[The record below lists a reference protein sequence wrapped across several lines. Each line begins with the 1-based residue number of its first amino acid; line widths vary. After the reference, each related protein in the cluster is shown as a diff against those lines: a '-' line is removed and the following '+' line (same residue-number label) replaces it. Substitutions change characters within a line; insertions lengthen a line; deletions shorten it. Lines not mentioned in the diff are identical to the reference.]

1 MSRAVVVYFSE
12 PSAGLRAHEK
22 ATLFD
27 VAAMIAD
34 LNGWKRTG
42 SYVSET
48 QYSAQP
54 FFVPD
59 DVLLAAEALKLGIRT
74 QSDLFGGVVPYPV
87 AKTKAITHQL
97 VNSSANRPAGWP
109 SAFAKKVRAA
119 VLLGSTAFSV
129 SDARLAAV
137 QLLKHGTIRV
147 KLASGA
153 GGKGQTVI
161 SNEHDLDS
169 LLERLP
175 GGEIAAH
182 GLVIEENLRH
192 VTTLSVGQVTIN
204 RMMIAYHGRQRTVVD
219 NDGRPVYGGSH
230 LVCVRGGWQAL
241 NNLPMTPALH
251 FAIAQARMY
260 DDAADAHLGL
270 LSSRR
275 NYDVGQGFDSTG
287 QWRSGVFEAS
297 WRPGGAST
305 AELAALTAFA
315 RDRSLQV
322 FEVSTAKEFGRDR
335 KATPRYA
342 TIHFAGDDPE
352 DGPIVRYTIAT
363 RTLSKAA

>member
-1 MSRAVVVYFSE
+1 
-12 PSAGLRAHEK
+12 
-22 ATLFD
+22 
-27 VAAMIAD
+27 
-34 LNGWKRTG
+34 
-42 SYVSET
+42 
-48 QYSAQP
+48 
-54 FFVPD
+54 
-59 DVLLAAEALKLGIRT
+59 
-74 QSDLFGGVVPYPV
+74 
-87 AKTKAITHQL
+87 
-97 VNSSANRPAGWP
+97 
-109 SAFAKKVRAA
+109 
-119 VLLGSTAFSV
+119 
-129 SDARLAAV
+129 
-137 QLLKHGTIRV
+137 
-147 KLASGA
+147 
-153 GGKGQTVI
+153 
-161 SNEHDLDS
+161 
-169 LLERLP
+169 
-175 GGEIAAH
+175 
-182 GLVIEENLRH
+182 
-192 VTTLSVGQVTIN
+192 
-204 RMMIAYHGRQRTVVD
+204 
-219 NDGRPVYGGSH
+219 
-230 LVCVRGGWQAL
+230 VRGGWQAL